1 MKPSQA
7 LQGNRVAIRE
17 VAYKHNTTNPRVFG
31 SVLHGVDSEKSDLD
45 LLVDRTATTS
55 LFDIVRIKFELEE
68 LLGVEVDVLTPDS
81 LHENFRDSVLAEAA
95 PV

>member
-1 MKPSQA
+1 MNPSQA
-7 LQGNRVAIRE
+7 LQENRVAIRE
-17 VAYKHNTTNPRVFG
+17 VAYKYNVTNPRVFG

-45 LLVDRTATTS
+45 QLVDRTAITS

-68 LLGVEVDVLTPDS
+68 LLGVKVDVLTPDS
-81 LHENFRDSVLAEAA
+81 LHENFRDIVLSEAA